1 MTFGGRVHCMFCL
14 NPLAAE
20 IKQDRNGRPYLIC
33 HVCGLRAFLKTE
45 MSLRGP
51 SQLWGPL
58 VRALQAGDVD
68 AAQVMLEREGV
79 KAKEDFDRELQRDA
93 QLVAK

>member
-1 MTFGGRVHCMFCL
+1 MFCL

-20 IKQDRNGRPYLIC
+20 IKQDRNGRPYVIC

-51 SQLWGPL
+51 TMIWGPL
-58 VRALQAGDVD
+58 VRALQASDVD
-68 AAQVMLEREGV
+68 AAKAMLAKESV
-79 KAKEDFDRELQRDA
+79 KAKEAFDHELARDA
-93 QLVAK
+93 ELVTK